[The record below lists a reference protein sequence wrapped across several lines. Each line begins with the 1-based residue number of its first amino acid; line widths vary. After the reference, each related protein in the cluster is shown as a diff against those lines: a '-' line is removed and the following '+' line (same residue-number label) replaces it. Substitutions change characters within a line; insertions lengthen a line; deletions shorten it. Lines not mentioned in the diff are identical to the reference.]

1 MPWPL
6 PLVNQTPSVGSR
18 TSVPED
24 VGTQLRDQFNYQRL
38 KSLTEKL
45 DIDMAA
51 QSSTRHGMENM
62 SDIFNNFRLKSH
74 SFGRNGLP
82 DGSINLDRSI
92 DQISHYN
99 MLNQG

>member
-1 MPWPL
+1 
-6 PLVNQTPSVGSR
+6 
-18 TSVPED
+18 
-24 VGTQLRDQFNYQRL
+24 
-38 KSLTEKL
+38 
-45 DIDMAA
+45 MAA